1 MPIKFLL
8 TTALAL
14 FTTLLFAQNADSTL
28 LRHSFRIDMGGGLNI
43 PPQLSNATTS
53 PTFGYKLSLSYD
65 FWILPNWGIGSGAS
79 FSSWRSRSTNSNDFT
94 TLNAIDKDGESYQ
107 HHTTL
112 SSITERQSITSL
124 DIPFRISFRTTPTRP
139 FRLEANAWAGLAITT
154 STKFKVTGGSI
165 STQGFYPQYN
175 LTLYDMPVNGFYTIS
190 PRYDGDLTLRHT
202 SLSAGAEVG
211 ISRAL
216 TPSVAIGV
224 SSYVRHSF
232 SNLRNSADRPQ
243 FDPDCLASDAYNPT
257 YSSILTSAECPILRP
272 TQVGIQLSLRLTL
285 RRKRPSAP
293 RPSQPASSR
302 PSSVSPP
309 PPATSVAPSLF
320 IESPDDSLTIYRRS
334 DTIPSPTDADLQQLV
349 NQAGRMGFELG
360 GSTLNDDSQAT
371 VRRIAA
377 LLSENPDYNVVVV
390 GHTCNKGSDQVN
402 MRVGFARARS
412 VANALRRNGIPA
424 DRITIS
430 SAGAAHP
437 IASNDTEDGRRKN
450 RRAEVIVQRPE

>member
-14 FTTLLFAQNADSTL
+14 LTTLVLAQSTDTTH
-28 LRHSFRIDMGGGLNI
+28 LRHSFRIDTGGGLNI
-43 PPQLSNATTS
+43 PPQISNATTS

-65 FWILPNWGIGSGAS
+65 FWILPNLGVGSGAS
-79 FSSWRSRSTNSNDFT
+79 FSSWRSRTTNSDDFIT
-94 TLNAIDKDGESYQ
+94 QNAIDKDGESYQ
-107 HHTTL
+107 HHTSL
-112 SSITERQSITSL
+112 SSITERQSITFL
-124 DIPFRISFRTTPTRP
+124 DIPLRISFRTTPARP

-154 STKFKVTGGSI
+154 SAKFKVTGGSI

-190 PRYDGDLTLRHT
+190 PRSDGNLSLRHT
-202 SLSAGAEVG
+202 GLSAGAEIGV
-211 ISRAL
+211 SRAL
-216 TPSVAIGV
+216 TSSVAIGV
-224 SSYVRHSF
+224 STYVRHSF
-232 SNLRNSADRPQ
+232 SNLRNSADHKQ
-243 FDPDCLASDAYNPT
+243 FDPDCLSTDAYNPA
-257 YSSILTSAECPILRP
+257 YSSILTSAACPTLRP
-272 TQVGIQLSLRLTL
+272 TQLGIQFSLRLTL
-285 RRKRPSAP
+285 RRKSSSAP

-302 PSSVSPP
+302 PSSVTPP
-309 PPATSVAPSLF
+309 PPATPVAPSLF
-320 IESPDDSLTIYRRS
+320 QELPDDSLTIYRRS

-360 GSTLNDDSQAT
+360 GSTLNEDSQAAA
-371 VRRIAA
+371 RRIAD
-377 LLSENPDYNVVVV
+377 LLIENPDYNVIVV
-390 GHTCNKGSDQVN
+390 GHTCNKGSDEVN

-412 VANALRRNGIPA
+412 VANVLRRNGVPA

-430 SAGAAHP
+430 SAGSTLP